1 MHNAKPAN
9 LLKASLLATL
19 EKSANRALAS
29 DPASLAALT
38 EHSGRLLA
46 FHLSLPPTDVF
57 LLILED
63 GVELYHASEATPDVS
78 VTAAPADLAALFF
91 NWQKQPELIG
101 GRVRIEGDRE
111 LLQQISAILRGLDI
125 DWAALLAPHLGDN
138 LAQQIDFGGR
148 RLAAWLKDTGKL
160 LGQQLSG
167 YLKQESGLLAL
178 RHDVYEFCQ
187 DVDELRFDVDRLDA
201 RIRRLQ
207 AAQLQRDK
215 TQQEKKS

>member
-1 MHNAKPAN
+1 MRQDAKPAN

-29 DPASLAALT
+29 DPASLAALA

-46 FHLSLPPTDVF
+46 FHISLPPTDVF

-63 GVELYHASEATPDVS
+63 GIELYHASEAQPDVS
-78 VTAAPADLAALFF
+78 VTASPADLAALFF

-101 GRVRIEGDRE
+101 KRVLVSGDRE
-111 LLQQISAILRGLDI
+111 LLQAINTILRGLDI
-125 DWAALLAPHLGDN
+125 DYGALLAPHVGDN

-148 RLAAWLKDTGKL
+148 RLLSWLKDTGSL
-160 LGQQLSG
+160 LGQQFST
-167 YLKQESGLLAL
+167 YLKQETGLLAL

-201 RIRRLQ
+201 RIRRLSPK
-207 AAQLQRDK
+207 AK
-215 TQQEKKS
+215 SQQEKKA